1 MRIKV
6 SKSINDVVDDN
17 FSKTLLFGLPNPI
30 NIGVKTGIKSVF
42 SILDKRI
49 PELKPLL
56 KLTGYNL
63 STFPDEKLLHFK
75 ELHGER
81 VAEEFQKTNKAF
93 NEAEKKWA
101 ETANFVM
108 KNKSVLE
115 EHNQKIVK
123 NESEIG
129 ELRTNVENNY
139 YTKEDTYSKVE
150 VNTQLETKVDKKEF
164 HDYQNDVKKE
174 METSKSELRTEVNTQ
189 LDTKVD
195 KKEFYDYQNDVKK
208 EMETSKSE
216 LRTEVNTQLD
226 TKVDKK
232 EFYDYQND
240 VKKEMETSKSEL
252 RTEVNT
258 QLDTKVDKKEF
269 YDYQNDVKKEM
280 ETSKSELRTE
290 VNTQLETKV
299 DKKEFHDYQND
310 VKKEMETSKSELRTE
325 VNTQLDTKVDKKE
338 FYDYQN
344 DVKKDIE
351 NTKSELRHVGS
362 LSAALSGLHPMQYD
376 KNNPNQ
382 VMASLGSY
390 KDKQAVAVG
399 LTHYFKENLMMTG
412 GIALA
417 DDKKVKTMASLGIT
431 YKFGKGGES
440 SEDEDLKKMV
450 QAQAQ
455 EIQEMKEQLR
465 VLMSK

>member
-290 VNTQLETKV
+290 VNTQL
-299 DKKEFHDYQND
+299 
-310 VKKEMETSKSELRTE
+310 
-325 VNTQLDTKVDKKE
+325 DTKVDKKE

>member
-1 MRIKV
+1 MVLEKRKMGKYGVIVSTIGIFALTSSSGFASSKPLQEKYSKNYFENKV

-269 YDYQNDVKKEM
+269 YDYQNDVKK
-280 ETSKSELRTE
+280 
-290 VNTQLETKV
+290 
-299 DKKEFHDYQND
+299 
-310 VKKEMETSKSELRTE
+310 
-325 VNTQLDTKVDKKE
+325 
-338 FYDYQN
+338 
-344 DVKKDIE
+344 DIE

>member
-258 QLDTKVDKKEF
+258 QL
-269 YDYQNDVKKEM
+269 
-280 ETSKSELRTE
+280 
-290 VNTQLETKV
+290 ETKV

-338 FYDYQN
+338 FHDYQN

>member
-164 HDYQNDVKKE
+164 H
-174 METSKSELRTEVNTQ
+174 
-189 LDTKVD
+189 
-195 KKEFYDYQNDVKK
+195 DYQNDVKK

>member
-164 HDYQNDVKKE
+164 H
-174 METSKSELRTEVNTQ
+174 
-189 LDTKVD
+189 
-195 KKEFYDYQNDVKK
+195 
-208 EMETSKSE
+208 
-216 LRTEVNTQLD
+216 
-226 TKVDKK
+226 
-232 EFYDYQND
+232 DYQND

>member
-1 MRIKV
+1 MVLEKRKMGKYGVIVSTIGIFALTSSSGFASSKPLQEKYSKNYFENKV

-17 FSKTLLFGLPNPI
+17 FPRTYFSFIPNPI
-30 NIGVKTGIKSVF
+30 NVGIRTQVKTIF
-42 SILDKRI
+42 NTFDKYVPTFI
-49 PELKPLL
+49 KPLID
-56 KLTGYNL
+56 LTGYGL
-63 STFPDEKLLHFK
+63 STFPDKKIFHSK
-75 ELHGER
+75 GIHGER

-139 YTKEDTYSKVE
+139 YTKEDTYSKV
-150 VNTQLETKVDKKEF
+150 
-164 HDYQNDVKKE
+164 
-174 METSKSELRTEVNTQ
+174 
-189 LDTKVD
+189 
-195 KKEFYDYQNDVKK
+195 
-208 EMETSKSE
+208 
-216 LRTEVNTQLD
+216 
-226 TKVDKK
+226 
-232 EFYDYQND
+232 
-240 VKKEMETSKSEL
+240 
-252 RTEVNT
+252 
-258 QLDTKVDKKEF
+258 
-269 YDYQNDVKKEM
+269 
-280 ETSKSELRTE
+280 E

>member
-1 MRIKV
+1 MVLEKRKMGKYGVIVSAVGIFALTGSSAFANSKLLKENYSKNYFENKV
-6 SKSINDVVDDN
+6 SKSINDIVDDN
-17 FSKTLLFGLPNPI
+17 FSKTTPLFGLPNPI
-30 NIGVKTGIKSVF
+30 NIGVKTGIKAVF

-49 PELKPLL
+49 PELKTPL

-63 STFPDEKLLHFK
+63 STFPDEKLFHFK
-75 ELHGER
+75 ELHGQR

-108 KNKSVLE
+108 KNKSVLN
-115 EHNQKIVK
+115 EHEQKIVK

-129 ELRTNVENNY
+129 RLKTNLENNY
-139 YTKEDTYSKVE
+139 YTKEDTYSKSE

-164 HDYQNDVKKE
+164 H
-174 METSKSELRTEVNTQ
+174 
-189 LDTKVD
+189 
-195 KKEFYDYQNDVKK
+195 
-208 EMETSKSE
+208 
-216 LRTEVNTQLD
+216 
-226 TKVDKK
+226 
-232 EFYDYQND
+232 
-240 VKKEMETSKSEL
+240 
-252 RTEVNT
+252 
-258 QLDTKVDKKEF
+258 
-269 YDYQNDVKKEM
+269 
-280 ETSKSELRTE
+280 
-290 VNTQLETKV
+290 
-299 DKKEFHDYQND
+299 
-310 VKKEMETSKSELRTE
+310 
-325 VNTQLDTKVDKKE
+325 
-338 FYDYQN
+338 DYQN

-417 DDKKVKTMASLGIT
+417 DDKKVKTMASVGIT

-440 SEDEDLKKMV
+440 LEDEDLKKML

-465 VLMSK
+465 VLMTK

>member
-1 MRIKV
+1 MVLEKRKMGKYGVIVSTIGIFALTSSSGFASSKPLQEKYSKNYFENKV
-6 SKSINDVVDDN
+6 SKSINDVIDDN

-63 STFPDEKLLHFK
+63 STFPDEKLFHFK

-139 YTKEDTYSKVE
+139 YTKEDTYSKV
-150 VNTQLETKVDKKEF
+150 
-164 HDYQNDVKKE
+164 
-174 METSKSELRTEVNTQ
+174 
-189 LDTKVD
+189 
-195 KKEFYDYQNDVKK
+195 
-208 EMETSKSE
+208 
-216 LRTEVNTQLD
+216 
-226 TKVDKK
+226 
-232 EFYDYQND
+232 
-240 VKKEMETSKSEL
+240 
-252 RTEVNT
+252 
-258 QLDTKVDKKEF
+258 
-269 YDYQNDVKKEM
+269 
-280 ETSKSELRTE
+280 E

>member
-1 MRIKV
+1 MQVQSLYKKSILRIILRIKV

-240 VKKEMETSKSEL
+240 VKK
-252 RTEVNT
+252 
-258 QLDTKVDKKEF
+258 
-269 YDYQNDVKKEM
+269 
-280 ETSKSELRTE
+280 
-290 VNTQLETKV
+290 
-299 DKKEFHDYQND
+299 
-310 VKKEMETSKSELRTE
+310 
-325 VNTQLDTKVDKKE
+325 
-338 FYDYQN
+338 
-344 DVKKDIE
+344 DIE

>member
-1 MRIKV
+1 MVLEKRKMGKYGVIVSTIGIFALTSSSGFASSKPLQEKYSKNYFENKV

-139 YTKEDTYSKVE
+139 YTKEDTYSKIE

-189 LDTKVD
+189 
-195 KKEFYDYQNDVKK
+195 
-208 EMETSKSE
+208 
-216 LRTEVNTQLD
+216 
-226 TKVDKK
+226 
-232 EFYDYQND
+232 
-240 VKKEMETSKSEL
+240 
-252 RTEVNT
+252 
-258 QLDTKVDKKEF
+258 
-269 YDYQNDVKKEM
+269 
-280 ETSKSELRTE
+280 
-290 VNTQLETKV
+290 
-299 DKKEFHDYQND
+299 
-310 VKKEMETSKSELRTE
+310 
-325 VNTQLDTKVDKKE
+325 
-338 FYDYQN
+338 
-344 DVKKDIE
+344 
-351 NTKSELRHVGS
+351 
-362 LSAALSGLHPMQYD
+362 
-376 KNNPNQ
+376 
-382 VMASLGSY
+382 
-390 KDKQAVAVG
+390 
-399 LTHYFKENLMMTG
+399 
-412 GIALA
+412 
-417 DDKKVKTMASLGIT
+417 
-431 YKFGKGGES
+431 
-440 SEDEDLKKMV
+440 
-450 QAQAQ
+450 
-455 EIQEMKEQLR
+455 
-465 VLMSK
+465 

>member
-1 MRIKV
+1 MTSSSGFASSKPLQEKYSKNYFESKV

-240 VKKEMETSKSEL
+240 VKK
-252 RTEVNT
+252 
-258 QLDTKVDKKEF
+258 
-269 YDYQNDVKKEM
+269 
-280 ETSKSELRTE
+280 
-290 VNTQLETKV
+290 
-299 DKKEFHDYQND
+299 
-310 VKKEMETSKSELRTE
+310 
-325 VNTQLDTKVDKKE
+325 
-338 FYDYQN
+338 
-344 DVKKDIE
+344 DIE

-455 EIQEMKEQLR
+455 EIQQMKEQLR

>member
-1 MRIKV
+1 M
-6 SKSINDVVDDN
+6 
-17 FSKTLLFGLPNPI
+17 
-30 NIGVKTGIKSVF
+30 
-42 SILDKRI
+42 
-49 PELKPLL
+49 
-56 KLTGYNL
+56 
-63 STFPDEKLLHFK
+63 
-75 ELHGER
+75 
-81 VAEEFQKTNKAF
+81 
-93 NEAEKKWA
+93 
-101 ETANFVM
+101 
-108 KNKSVLE
+108 
-115 EHNQKIVK
+115 
-123 NESEIG
+123 
-129 ELRTNVENNY
+129 
-139 YTKEDTYSKVE
+139 
-150 VNTQLETKVDKKEF
+150 DKKEF

-232 EFYDYQND
+232 EFY
-240 VKKEMETSKSEL
+240 
-252 RTEVNT
+252 
-258 QLDTKVDKKEF
+258 
-269 YDYQNDVKKEM
+269 
-280 ETSKSELRTE
+280 
-290 VNTQLETKV
+290 
-299 DKKEFHDYQND
+299 DYQND

>member
-1 MRIKV
+1 MSTIGIFALTSSSGFASSKPLQEKYSKNYFESKV

-240 VKKEMETSKSEL
+240 VKK
-252 RTEVNT
+252 
-258 QLDTKVDKKEF
+258 
-269 YDYQNDVKKEM
+269 
-280 ETSKSELRTE
+280 
-290 VNTQLETKV
+290 
-299 DKKEFHDYQND
+299 
-310 VKKEMETSKSELRTE
+310 
-325 VNTQLDTKVDKKE
+325 
-338 FYDYQN
+338 
-344 DVKKDIE
+344 DIE

-455 EIQEMKEQLR
+455 EIQQMKEQLR

>member
-1 MRIKV
+1 
-6 SKSINDVVDDN
+6 
-17 FSKTLLFGLPNPI
+17 
-30 NIGVKTGIKSVF
+30 
-42 SILDKRI
+42 
-49 PELKPLL
+49 
-56 KLTGYNL
+56 
-63 STFPDEKLLHFK
+63 
-75 ELHGER
+75 
-81 VAEEFQKTNKAF
+81 
-93 NEAEKKWA
+93 
-101 ETANFVM
+101 M

-139 YTKEDTYSKVE
+139 YTKEDTYSKV
-150 VNTQLETKVDKKEF
+150 
-164 HDYQNDVKKE
+164 
-174 METSKSELRTEVNTQ
+174 
-189 LDTKVD
+189 
-195 KKEFYDYQNDVKK
+195 
-208 EMETSKSE
+208 
-216 LRTEVNTQLD
+216 
-226 TKVDKK
+226 
-232 EFYDYQND
+232 
-240 VKKEMETSKSEL
+240 
-252 RTEVNT
+252 
-258 QLDTKVDKKEF
+258 
-269 YDYQNDVKKEM
+269 
-280 ETSKSELRTE
+280 E

-417 DDKKVKTMASLGIT
+417 DDKK
-431 YKFGKGGES
+431 
-440 SEDEDLKKMV
+440 
-450 QAQAQ
+450 
-455 EIQEMKEQLR
+455 
-465 VLMSK
+465 